1 MTKLL
6 LALLASVGVAMSAPG
21 AASADEGMYL
31 IEVRKKVKAS
41 LTDAQA
47 FQLGHVAC
55 EAIRDGVNAGL
66 SFGSARANADRA
78 VGRAQNQM
86 GLSLSMPDGMFLVE
100 AAEGQ
105 LC

>member
-6 LALLASVGVAMSAPG
+6 FALLASVGVAMSAP
-21 AASADEGMYL
+21 APASADEDMYL
-31 IEVRKKVKAS
+31 TEVGEKVKAS
-41 LTDAQA
+41 LTAAQA

-55 EAIRDGVNAGL
+55 DSIREGVNSGL
-66 SFGSARANADRA
+66 SSGSARANADQA
-78 VGRAQNQM
+78 VGRAQNEM

-100 AAEGQ
+100 AAEHQ

>member
-6 LALLASVGVAMSAPG
+6 LVLLCGVGIAISAP
-21 AASADEGMYL
+21 APALADEGMYL
-31 IEVRKKVKAS
+31 TEVRKNVKAS
-41 LTDAQA
+41 LTDGQA
-47 FQLGHVAC
+47 FQLGQVAC
-55 EAIRDGVNAGL
+55 EAIRDGLNAGL

-78 VGRAQNQM
+78 VGRAQNEM

-100 AAEGQ
+100 AAEHQ

>member
-1 MTKLL
+1 MTKFLL
-6 LALLASVGVAMSAPG
+6 VLLASVGVAISAPPP
-21 AASADEGMYL
+21 AFADENMYL
-31 IEVRKKVKAS
+31 TEVRKKVKAS

-47 FQLGHVAC
+47 FRLGQVAC
-55 EAIRDGVNAGL
+55 EAIRDGVDSGL

-100 AAEGQ
+100 AAEHQ